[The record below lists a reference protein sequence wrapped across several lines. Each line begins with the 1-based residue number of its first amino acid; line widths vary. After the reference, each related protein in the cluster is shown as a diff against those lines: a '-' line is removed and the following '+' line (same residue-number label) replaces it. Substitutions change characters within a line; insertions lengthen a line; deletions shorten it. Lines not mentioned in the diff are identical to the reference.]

1 MSKKSREHI
10 ETPDVCLERVKEAIE
25 RAKEDKL
32 QAVRARRRTMMRMV
46 AVSFICLLVIL
57 PNISIDA
64 AQAMSGLPVVGD
76 FFRVITIRDY
86 HYIDDRF
93 SADVRIP
100 EISSENGVGSAASQ
114 AVNQKIRAIAQQWM
128 DEFEEA
134 HEEEWGRSEIIVDYE
149 IISTAPEYFTLKL
162 MTYQG
167 AGSGYEQDH
176 YFTIRIDDGK
186 EMMLA
191 DLFPEGAD
199 YITTISENI
208 KKQMRR
214 EMAQD
219 SGKSYWIDLDDD
231 DLIKAWEFDKISED
245 QSFYVDEE
253 GRLVIAFN
261 EGDAGPMY
269 MGCIKFTIPKQVI
282 DDIK

>member
-1 MSKKSREHI
+1 MNKKEREGVEI
-10 ETPDVCLERVKEAIE
+10 PKECLEKVKESIE

-32 QAVRARRRTMMRMV
+32 HAVRARRRAMMRMV
-46 AVSFICLLVIL
+46 AVSFICLLVVL
-57 PNISIDA
+57 PNISADV
-64 AQAMSGLPVVGD
+64 AQAMSSLPVIGD

-93 SADVRIP
+93 SADVRVP
-100 EISSENGVGSAASQ
+100 EISSENGAGSEASR
-114 AVNQKIRAIAQQWM
+114 AINAKIRTIAQQWV

-134 HEEEWGRSEIIVDYE
+134 HEDEWGHSQIIVDYE
-149 IISTAPEYFTLKL
+149 VISTAPEYFTLKL

-167 AGSGYEQDH
+167 AGSGFEQDY

-191 DLFPEGAD
+191 DLFPEDAD

-208 KKQMRR
+208 KEQMRQQLAR
-214 EMAQD
+214 D
-219 SGKSYWIDLDDD
+219 SGKSYWIDLDDED
-231 DLIKAWEFDKISED
+231 PVKAFEFNKINAD
-245 QSFYVDEE
+245 QSFYIDEE

-269 MGCIKFTIPKQVI
+269 MGCVKFTIPEQVV

>member
-1 MSKKSREHI
+1 M
-10 ETPDVCLERVKEAIE
+10 
-25 RAKEDKL
+25 
-32 QAVRARRRTMMRMV
+32 RTV
-46 AVSFICLLVIL
+46 AVSFICLLVVL
-57 PNISIDA
+57 PNISA
-64 AQAMSGLPVVGD
+64 GVAQAMSSLPVVGD

-93 SADVRIP
+93 SADVRVP
-100 EISSENGVGSAASQ
+100 EISSENGAGSEASR
-114 AVNQKIRAIAQQWM
+114 AINAKIRTIAQQWV

-134 HEEEWGRSEIIVDYE
+134 HEDEWGHSQIIVDYE
-149 IISTAPEYFTLKL
+149 VISTAPEYFTLKL

-167 AGSGYEQDH
+167 AGSGFEQDY

-191 DLFPEGAD
+191 DLFPEDAD

-208 KKQMRR
+208 KEQMRQQLAR
-214 EMAQD
+214 D
-219 SGKSYWIDLDDD
+219 SGKSYWIDLDDED
-231 DLIKAWEFDKISED
+231 PVKAFEFNKINAD
-245 QSFYVDEE
+245 QSFYIDEE

-269 MGCIKFTIPKQVI
+269 MGCVKFTIPEQVV

>member
-1 MSKKSREHI
+1 MSKKSKKRI

-32 QAVRARRRTMMRMV
+32 HSVRARRRAMMRIV
-46 AVSFICLLVIL
+46 AVSFICLLVLL
-57 PNISIDA
+57 PNISAVA
-64 AQAMSGLPVVGD
+64 AQAMSSLPVVGD
-76 FFRVITIRDY
+76 FFRVITVRDY
-86 HYIDDRF
+86 HYMDDRF
-93 SADVRIP
+93 SADVRVP
-100 EISSENGVGSAASQ
+100 EIFSEDEAGSAASR
-114 AVNQKIRAIAQQWM
+114 AVNEKIRAIAEQWM
-128 DEFEEA
+128 DEFEES
-134 HEEEWGRSEIIVDYE
+134 HEEEWSRSEIIVDYE
-149 IISTAPEYFTLKL
+149 ILSTAPEYFTLKL
-162 MTYQG
+162 ITYQG
-167 AGSGYEQDH
+167 AGSGYEQDY

-208 KKQMRR
+208 KKQMRQELER
-214 EMAQD
+214 D

-231 DLIKAWEFDKISED
+231 DPVKAFEFDKISED

-269 MGCIKFTIPKQVI
+269 MGCVKFTIPEQVV

>member
-1 MSKKSREHI
+1 MNKKARERI
-10 ETPDVCLERVKEAIE
+10 ETPEECLERVKEAIG

-32 QAVRARRRTMMRMV
+32 HAVRARRRAMMRMV

-64 AQAMSGLPVVGD
+64 AQAMSSLPVVGD

-93 SADVRIP
+93 SADIRVP
-100 EISSENGVGSAASQ
+100 EITSENGAGSAASQ
-114 AVNQKIRAIAQQWM
+114 AVNAKIRTIARQWM

-149 IISTAPEYFTLKL
+149 ILSTTPEYFALKL

-167 AGSGYEQDH
+167 AGSGYEQDY
-176 YFTIRIDDGK
+176 YFTIRINDGK
-186 EMMLA
+186 EMILA

-199 YITTISENI
+199 YITPISENI
-208 KKQMRR
+208 KEQMRQ
-214 EMAQD
+214 ELAQD
-219 SGKSYWIDLDDD
+219 SGKSYWIDIDEDDP
-231 DLIKAWEFDKISED
+231 IKAWEFDKISED
-245 QSFYVDEE
+245 QSFYINEE

-269 MGCIKFTIPKQVI
+269 MGCAQFTIPEQVV
-282 DDIK
+282 DNIK

>member
-1 MSKKSREHI
+1 MNKKEREGVEI
-10 ETPDVCLERVKEAIE
+10 PKECLEKVKESIE

-32 QAVRARRRTMMRMV
+32 HAVRARRRAMMRMV
-46 AVSFICLLVIL
+46 AVSFICLLVVL
-57 PNISIDA
+57 PNISA
-64 AQAMSGLPVVGD
+64 GVAQAMSSLPVVGD

-93 SADVRIP
+93 SADVRVP
-100 EISSENGVGSAASQ
+100 EISSENGAGSEASR
-114 AVNQKIRAIAQQWM
+114 AINAKIRTIAQQWV

-134 HEEEWGRSEIIVDYE
+134 HEDEWGHSQIIVDYE
-149 IISTAPEYFTLKL
+149 VISTAPEYFTLKL

-167 AGSGYEQDH
+167 AGSGFEQDY

-191 DLFPEGAD
+191 DLFPEDAD

-208 KKQMRR
+208 KEQMRQQLAR
-214 EMAQD
+214 D
-219 SGKSYWIDLDDD
+219 SGKSYWIDLDDED
-231 DLIKAWEFDKISED
+231 PVKAFEFNKINAD
-245 QSFYVDEE
+245 QSFYIDEE

-269 MGCIKFTIPKQVI
+269 MGCVKFTIPEQVV